1 MTAGLLSPGTSLL
14 DASTPSHTLPSV
26 CMSYTD
32 TSHKV
37 RGPVTTAS
45 LNNLLEVSISTP
57 KVPVSPLR
65 HRTLERA
72 QFGPEHPVMSSS
84 EYTGRGCQNA
94 PNLTRMSGLVRLD
107 SKGED
112 P

>member
-1 MTAGLLSPGTSLL
+1 MTEGLLPPGTSLL

-26 CMSYTD
+26 FMSYKD
-32 TSHKV
+32 TSHKA

-45 LNNLLEVSISTP
+45 LNNLLKVSISTP
-57 KVPVSPLR
+57 KVPVSSLQ

-94 PNLTRMSGLVRLD
+94 PNPIRMSEIVGLD
-107 SKGED
+107 SKGEG